1 LIDRRGRTVEG
12 KNFTP
17 AYIATA
23 ASGALDEKME
33 KAYAMLKKC
42 RLCAR
47 YCEVDRTKGQK
58 GFCGIGDKAVVSSSG
73 PHFGEESPLV
83 GNGGSGTIFLTSCN
97 LLCLFC
103 QNDDISHL
111 KEGLE
116 MGPEDIAD
124 IMWGLQ
130 RRRCHN
136 INVVTPSHQMP
147 FLLKAVALAVSKGLS
162 VPIVWNCGGYES
174 MEALKI
180 LDGVVDIYMPDFKFS
195 RNDSADRY
203 CSAPDYPEVAR
214 RAVAEMHRQVG
225 DLVMDDSG
233 IARRGLLVRHLV
245 MPGDV
250 CGTEEIMKWL
260 GEKVS
265 PDTYVNVMAQY
276 RPCYKASQFPEI
288 AGRITAAEYEQALL
302 WAKNHGLRLDQDENP
317 RVVNRVLRDIF

>member
-1 LIDRRGRTVEG
+1 MTVRD
-12 KNFTP
+12 FTP

-47 YCEVDRTKGQK
+47 CCEVDRTKGQK
-58 GFCGIGDKAVVSSSG
+58 GFCGTGASALVSSYG

-83 GNGGSGTIFLTSCN
+83 GNGGSGTVFLTSCN
-97 LLCLFC
+97 LLCVFC

-111 KEGLE
+111 KEGVE

-136 INVVTPSHQMP
+136 INFVTPSHQMP
-147 FLLKAVALAVSKGLS
+147 FLLEAVALAAKKGLS

-174 MEALKI
+174 IEALQI
-180 LDGVVDIYMPDFKFS
+180 LEGVIDIYMPDFKFY

-203 CSAPDYPEVAR
+203 CSASDYPEVAR

-260 GEKVS
+260 AEDIS
-265 PDTYVNVMAQY
+265 PATYVNVMAQY
-276 RPCYKASQFPEI
+276 RPCCKASQYPEI
-288 AGRITAAEYEQALL
+288 AGRITAAEYDKALF
-302 WAKNHGLRLDQDENP
+302 WAKKHGLRLDQGKNLKGAI
-317 RVVNRVLRDIF
+317 RFLR

>member
-1 LIDRRGRTVEG
+1 MKEKRFV
-12 KNFTP
+12 P
-17 AYIATA
+17 AYIDTA
-23 ASGALDEKME
+23 ASGLLDEKIE
-33 KAYAMLKKC
+33 KASAMLKKC

-111 KEGLE
+111 REGVE
-116 MGPEDIAD
+116 MSSEDISD
-124 IMWGLQ
+124 VMCSLQ
-130 RRRCHN
+130 RKRCHN
-136 INVVTPSHQMP
+136 INFVTPSHQMP
-147 FLLKAVALAVSKGLS
+147 FLLKAVALAIKKGLS

-174 MEALKI
+174 MEAMQI

-195 RNDSADRY
+195 RKESAGRY
-203 CSAPDYPEVAR
+203 CSAFDYPEVAR
-214 RAVAEMHRQVG
+214 CAVAEMHRQVG

-233 IARRGLLVRHLV
+233 IAQRGLLVRHLV

-250 CGTEEIMKWL
+250 CGTEQIMKWL
-260 GEKVS
+260 AENVS
-265 PDTYVNVMAQY
+265 PHTYVNVMAQY

-288 AGRITAAEYEQALL
+288 AGRITTAEYEQALF
-302 WAKNHGLRLDQDENP
+302 WAKQEGLRLDQELNP
-317 RVVNRVLRDIF
+317 RSAIRFIRDIF